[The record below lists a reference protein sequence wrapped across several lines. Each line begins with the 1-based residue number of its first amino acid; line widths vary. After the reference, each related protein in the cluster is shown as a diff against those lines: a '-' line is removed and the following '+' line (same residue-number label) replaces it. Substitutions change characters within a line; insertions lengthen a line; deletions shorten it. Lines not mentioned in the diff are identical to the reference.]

1 MTTEN
6 DDRARRRA
14 ALLKISGTGPAAL
27 EAECRDLARELIESR
42 RHTAAQLAE
51 WGVSWPPIRGWKA
64 QLIEEWTAKLMKRET
79 GSNR

>member
-1 MTTEN
+1 MTTAE
-6 DDRARRRA
+6 DWDRRQA
-14 ALLKISGTGPAAL
+14 ALLRISGTGPAAL
-27 EAECRDLARELIESR
+27 EAKCRDQARELIESR

-64 QLIEEWTAKLMKRET
+64 RLIEEWTAELVKLET

>member
-6 DDRARRRA
+6 EDRARRLHAALLTIIEERA
-14 ALLKISGTGPAAL
+14 ALV
-27 EAECRDLARELIESR
+27 AEGRDLARELIESR

-64 QLIEEWTAKLMKRET
+64 RLIEEWTAELVKLET